1 MLAVTLK
8 QIAEACNVS
17 TATVSKALNYASD
30 IGADTAKSIRQTAKN
45 MGYFPNA
52 AARSLKTN
60 HSRNIGILFSLN
72 NAIGLT
78 HEYFAQILESF
89 QLKVEKAGYDLTFIS
104 RNIGKTVMSYLEHSI
119 YRNCDG
125 IFILSKD
132 CSDPSVVELTS
143 SKIPLV
149 TIDYVFE
156 GCGAVISDNANNMSK
171 LVRFVYDRGHRK
183 IAFISG
189 EDTAVTRIRLASFHK
204 TCSNLGLNIPD
215 NYIIQGQYHSPEISA
230 EATRRLYELPDRPT
244 CIMYP
249 DDYSYIGGMNE
260 LEDLGLSIPEDISV
274 TGFDGISLSK
284 GLRPNLTTLRQDS
297 ELIGIKAA
305 QLLVS
310 AIESPSTYIPEHIV
324 IPGNLWEGGTV
335 KRL

>member
-30 IGADTAKSIRQTAKN
+30 IGAEKAESIRRTAKS

-52 AARSLKTN
+52 AARALKTN
-60 HSRNIGILFSLN
+60 HSRNIGVTFSLDR
-72 NAIGLT
+72 AIGLT

-89 QLKVEKAGYDLTFIS
+89 QLEAETSGYDLTLIS
-104 RNIGKTVMSYLEHSI
+104 RSLGKTVMSYLEHSI

-125 IFILSKD
+125 IFVLAQKFE
-132 CSDPSVVELTS
+132 DPSIIELVS

-149 TIDYVFE
+149 TIDYAFN
-156 GCGAVISDNANNMSK
+156 GCSAVSSDNVNNMSG
-171 LVRFVYDRGHRK
+171 LVRYVHSLGHRK
-183 IAFISG
+183 IAFIYG
-189 EDTAVTRIRLASFHK
+189 DKIDVTTRRIEGFYK
-204 TCSNLGLNIPD
+204 TCGELGLSIPHD
-215 NYIIQGQYHSPEISA
+215 YVVEGVYHCPETSA
-230 EATRRLYELPDRPT
+230 AATRKLMSLTDRPT

-260 LEDLGLSIPEDISV
+260 LDRLGFSIPEDISV

-284 GLRPNLTTLRQDS
+284 GLRPNLTTFHQDS
-297 ELIGIKAA
+297 GAIGKKAA

-310 AIESPSTYIPEHIV
+310 AIEQPDKYKFEHVI
-324 IPGNLWEGGTV
+324 IPGTVWEGGTV
-335 KRL
+335 KKQ